1 MRLDLG
7 FIHIKDVRFGAK
19 TAIDNHDLSI
29 DSQQLASLLEQEP
42 LFERVEIELAHPGE
56 SCRIIRVLDVLEPRY
71 RLTGANFPGALDANG
86 LVGDGQTR
94 ALKNVAVVETDQL
107 ATRSRNIIDMCGPAA
122 EYSPIANTH
131 NVVLLPYPRPG
142 ADKDDYRL
150 AVKKA
155 GLKTAVYLAQA
166 AKHIAPDETCVY
178 ELPPVAFNQG
188 PKDLPRIA
196 YIFPMHSHQH
206 PTQQKE
212 TVFYGS
218 NIQGFMPTI
227 VHPNEILDGALMFS
241 YSAFTWFAQNHPVI
255 HELYRRH
262 GRDLWFAGV
271 VLTVAPVTVGEKERN
286 AALAARLAKETLGAD
301 GIVATKIGGGAVD
314 TDLMMLYTRAEEMG
328 MKAALIIMER
338 YPDTGITFVPEN
350 VNALVTPGLT
360 RDAIRLP
367 PVERVIGGAT
377 LQLDNSN
384 PDNTNPGI
392 APLPAHQE
400 LNLWIGDIVGAISQV
415 GASRLTTYMTT
426 SARACIG
433 KIFISST
440 QAQPSRAWCRPFS
453 AWPRSE

>member
-7 FIHIKDVRFGAK
+7 LVHIKDIRFGAK
-19 TAIDNHDLSI
+19 TAIEKHSLSI
-29 DSQQLASLLEQEP
+29 DRQELASLLEQEP
-42 LFERVEIELAHPGE
+42 LFDRVEIELAHPGE
-56 SCRIIRVLDVLEPRY
+56 SCRILRVLDVVEPRY
-71 RLTGANFPGALDANG
+71 RMNGPNFPGALDANG

-122 EYSPIANTH
+122 EYSPIANTR

-155 GLKTAVYLAQA
+155 GLKTATYLAAA
-166 AKHIAPDETCVY
+166 AKDVAPHETQTF
-178 ELPPVAFNQG
+178 ELPPVALNQG

-241 YSAFTWFAQNHPVI
+241 YSAFTWFAQNHPLI

-271 VLTVAPVTVGEKERN
+271 VLTLAPATVSEKERY
-286 AALAARLAKETLGAD
+286 AYLCARLAKETLAAD
-301 GIVATKIGGGAVD
+301 GIIATKIGGGAVD
-314 TDLMMLYTRAEEMG
+314 TDLMMIYTRAEEMG

-338 YPDTGITFVPEN
+338 YPDTGITFVPAN
-350 VNALVTPGLT
+350 VDALVTPGLT
-360 RDAIRLP
+360 RDAITLP
-367 PVERVIGGAT
+367 AVERVIGGDTIA
-377 LQLDNSN
+377 LDNANPDNSN
-384 PDNTNPGI
+384 PGI
-392 APLPAHQE
+392 TLTPAHEE

-415 GASRLTTYMTT
+415 GASRLTTYM
-426 SARACIG
+426 S
-433 KIFISST
+433 
-440 QAQPSRAWCRPFS
+440 
-453 AWPRSE
+453 

>member
-1 MRLDLG
+1 MRLDLEL
-7 FIHIKDVRFGAK
+7 IQVNDVRFGAR
-19 TAIDNHDLSI
+19 TAIVNDALIIDRADLV
-29 DSQQLASLLEQEP
+29 SQLEQEP
-42 LFERVEIELAHPGE
+42 LFNHVEVELAHPGE
-56 SCRIIRVLDVLEPRY
+56 SCRIIRVLDVVEPRY
-71 RLTGANFPGALDANG
+71 RMNVPNFPGALDDNG
-86 LVGDGQTR
+86 LVGDGHTR

-107 ATRSRNIIDMCGPAA
+107 AIRSRNMIDMSGPAA

-131 NVVLLPYPRPG
+131 NVVLLPYPKPG

-155 GLKTAVYLAQA
+155 GLKTATYLAAA
-166 AKHIAPDETCVY
+166 AKEVAPHETQTY
-178 ELPPVAFNQG
+178 ELPPVAMNQG

-262 GRDLWFAGV
+262 GVDLWFAGV
-271 VLTVAPVTVGEKERN
+271 VLTVAPVTIAEKERN
-286 AALAARLAKETLGAD
+286 TALAARLAKEVLNAD
-301 GIVATKIGGGAVD
+301 GIIATKIGGGAVD
-314 TDLMMLYTRAEEMG
+314 TDLMMIYTRAEEMG

-338 YPDTGITFVPEN
+338 YPDTGITFVPAN

-360 RDAIRLP
+360 RDAITLP
-367 PVERVIGGAT
+367 AVERVIGGETIA
-377 LQLDNSN
+377 LDNGN
-384 PDNTNPGI
+384 PDSENPGI
-392 APLPAHQE
+392 TPTAARAE

-415 GASRLTTYMTT
+415 GASRLTTYM
-426 SARACIG
+426 S
-433 KIFISST
+433 
-440 QAQPSRAWCRPFS
+440 
-453 AWPRSE
+453 

>member
-7 FIHIKDVRFGAK
+7 CIHIKDVRFGAA
-19 TAIDNHDLSI
+19 TGIEDQVLSI
-29 DSQQLASLLEQEP
+29 NRDELISLLEQEP
-42 LFERVEIELAHPGE
+42 LFERVEIQLAHPGE
-56 SCRIIRVLDVLEPRY
+56 CCRIIRVLDVLEPRY
-71 RLTGANFPGALDANG
+71 RMNGPNFPGALDGNG

-107 ATRSRNIIDMCGPAA
+107 AIRSRNIIDMSGPAS
-122 EYSPIANTH
+122 EYSPISNTH
-131 NVVLLPYPRPG
+131 NVVLLPYPKPG

-155 GLKTAVYLAQA
+155 GLKAAVYLAA
-166 AKHIAPDETCVY
+166 TARDCAPDETKIF

-188 PKDLPRIA
+188 PKELPRIA

-206 PTQQKE
+206 PTQQRE

-262 GRDLWFAGV
+262 GVDLWFAGV
-271 VLTVAPVTVGEKERN
+271 VLTVAPVTIAEKERN
-286 AALAARLAKETLGAD
+286 TALAARLAKETLGAD
-301 GIVATKIGGGAVD
+301 GILATKIGGGAVD
-314 TDLMMLYTRAEEMG
+314 TDLMMIYTRAEEMG

-338 YPDTGITFVPEN
+338 YPDTGITFVPAN

-360 RDAIRLP
+360 RDPISLP
-367 PVERVIGGAT
+367 AVERVIGGDAIA
-377 LQLDNSN
+377 LDNANPDNSN
-384 PDNTNPGI
+384 PGI
-392 APLPAHQE
+392 SLTPARE
-400 LNLWIGDIVGAISQV
+400 KLNLWMGDLVGAISQI
-415 GASRLTTYMTT
+415 GASRLTTYM
-426 SARACIG
+426 S
-433 KIFISST
+433 
-440 QAQPSRAWCRPFS
+440 
-453 AWPRSE
+453 

>member
-7 FIHIKDVRFGAK
+7 CVQIRDVRFAAK
-19 TAIDNHDLSI
+19 TAIEDHVLSI
-29 DSQQLASLLEQEP
+29 DRRELISLLEDEP

-56 SCRIIRVLDVLEPRY
+56 SCRILRVLDVLEPRY
-71 RLTGANFPGALDANG
+71 RLNGPNFPGALEANG

-94 ALKNVAVVETDQL
+94 ALKNVAVLESDQL
-107 ATRSRNIIDMCGPAA
+107 ATQSRNIIDMSGPAA

-131 NVVLLPYPRPG
+131 NVVLLPYPKPG
-142 ADKDDYRL
+142 VDRDDYRL
-150 AVKKA
+150 VVKKA
-155 GLKTAVYLAQA
+155 GLKAATYLAVA
-166 AKHIAPDETCVY
+166 AKNVAPDDTQTF
-178 ELPPVAFNQG
+178 ELPPVAANQG

-271 VLTVAPVTVGEKERN
+271 VLTVAPVTISEKERN
-286 AALAARLAKETLGAD
+286 TALAARLAKEVLNAD
-301 GIVATKIGGGAVD
+301 GILATKIGGGAVD
-314 TDLMMLYTRAEEMG
+314 TDLMMIYTRAEEMG

-338 YPDTGITFVPEN
+338 YPDTGITFVPTN

-360 RDAIRLP
+360 RDAITLP
-367 PVERVIGGAT
+367 AVERVIGGEMIA
-377 LQLDNSN
+377 LDNAN
-384 PDNTNPGI
+384 PDNENPGLT
-392 APLPAHQE
+392 PTPARDE

-415 GASRLTTYMTT
+415 GASRLMTYM
-426 SARACIG
+426 S
-433 KIFISST
+433 
-440 QAQPSRAWCRPFS
+440 
-453 AWPRSE
+453 